1 MEKATYFVGSS
12 LKMEQAIELNQLAKT
27 LNTDI
32 YINADE
38 RSKVDVSKLPS
49 LVAFLLT
56 VSQNKELQIICDKD
70 KYDQVS
76 EKLGELFEKEN
87 SALLSPL
94 H

>member
-12 LKMEQAIELNQLAKT
+12 LNMEQAIELNQLAKT

-56 VSQNKELQIICDKD
+56 ASHNKQLQIICDRD
-70 KYDQVS
+70 KYAQVS
-76 EKLGELFEKEN
+76 EKLAELFEKEN
-87 SALLSPL
+87 TALLSPL

>member
-12 LKMEQAIELNQLAKT
+12 LKMEQAIELNQLAKS

-56 VSQNKELQIICDKD
+56 VSDDKELQIICDKD

-76 EKLGELFEKEN
+76 EKLGMMFASQGL
-87 SALLSPL
+87 AAPL

>member
-1 MEKATYFVGSS
+1 MEKSTYILGSK

-32 YINADE
+32 YINASE

-56 VSQNKELQIICDKD
+56 VSSDKELQIICDKD

-76 EKLGELFEKEN
+76 NKL
-87 SALLSPL
+87 SAIFTGSGSLAAQL